1 MEKRGI
7 IDPYGSKLVQD
18 YTKLISDFH
27 LEKFDG
33 TLYPEPNRLM
43 RRGAVFSGIGQKV
56 IADAIKRKKPFYVLS
71 GIMPTGDRIH
81 FGTKMVV
88 ENVAYFQ
95 RQGAETFIL
104 VADLEAA
111 ATREVSLEQARKR
124 AMDFHIPAYVALGL
138 DPKKTTFYFQS
149 ENVEVMRAAAVF
161 SKKVTLNQFLALY
174 GNADPGRIIGAITQV
189 ADILY
194 PQFRKRMPGIIP
206 VGPDQVP
213 HILLTRDIVGRMKR
227 EKFVPPS
234 AIFNKYM
241 PSLDGSMK
249 MSKSK
254 PESCIDLP
262 EDPKAACKKIKRAM
276 SGGRDTLEQHRRLG
290 AVVEK
295 DMAFELLKQHLI
307 EDDEELDRIYRQ
319 YRSGEM
325 TSGEVKEIACKKIVE
340 YMKKLQ
346 AGIRE
351 ARARSKG
358 LNFIKPDFSDA

>member
-1 MEKRGI
+1 
-7 IDPYGSKLVQD
+7 
-18 YTKLISDFH
+18 
-27 LEKFDG
+27 
-33 TLYPEPNRLM
+33 
-43 RRGAVFSGIGQKV
+43 
-56 IADAIKRKKPFYVLS
+56 
-71 GIMPTGDRIH
+71 MPTGDKIH

-88 ENVAYFQ
+88 ENIAYFQ
-95 RQGAETFIL
+95 QQGAETFIL

-194 PQFRKRMPGIIP
+194 PQFKKRMPGIIP

-213 HILLTRDIVGRMKR
+213 HILLTRDIVGRMKK

-241 PSLDGSMK
+241 PALDGSMK

-254 PESCIDLP
+254 PDSCIDLP
-262 EDPKAACKKIKRAM
+262 EDPKIACKKIKRAM
-276 SGGRDTLEQHRRLG
+276 SGGRDTLAQHRRFG
-290 AVVEK
+290 AVIEK

-307 EDDEELDRIYRQ
+307 EDDAKLDKIYGR
-319 YRSGEM
+319 YRSGEI
-325 TSGEVKEIACKKIVE
+325 TSGEIKDIACEKIVE
-340 YMKKLQ
+340 FMKKLN
-346 AGIRE
+346 AGIKE
-351 ARARSKG
+351 ARTKADE
-358 LNFIKPDFSDA
+358 LNFIKPDFSDD